1 MVYSS
6 AVRVMISMLRG
17 VNLGPH
23 NRVKMD
29 ELRAMY
35 ASLGLRDIQ
44 TYVQSGNVIF
54 GTDKGGAALVRK
66 IEDAIARK
74 FGFRCDV
81 VIRTTAELRD
91 VVARNPFKGRHVVPE
106 KLLVTFLADPPER
119 GGGEKFR
126 KIVSASLE
134 QVRLDGRE
142 LYIYFP
148 NGVGRSKLQWHAL
161 AEALGTTGTARN
173 WNSVTKMLAMAEKL
187 ES

>member
-1 MVYSS
+1 
-6 AVRVMISMLRG
+6 
-17 VNLGPH
+17 
-23 NRVKMD
+23 MD
-29 ELRAMY
+29 
-35 ASLGLRDIQ
+35 Q
-44 TYVQSGNVIF
+44 KTV
-54 GTDKGGAALVRK
+54 DKLERE

-91 VVARNPFKGRHVVPE
+91 VVARNPFKGRDVVPE

-119 GGGEKFR
+119 GGAEKFR
-126 KIVSASLE
+126 KLVGASLE